1 MKAVVQRVKYASVM
15 IENKIYSEID
25 NGLLIYLGIED
36 NDTIEDAVIYSNK
49 IAKLRIFEDDNEK
62 MNKDI
67 KSVNG
72 TFLVVSQFTLYG
84 DTKKGNRPSF
94 IKAARPEVAIPI
106 YEKFINNLENN
117 YIVKTGVFGANMQIT
132 SINDGPVTII
142 VENLK

>member
-36 NDTIEDAVIYSNK
+36 NDTIEDAIIYSNK
-49 IAKLRIFEDDNEK
+49 IAKLRIFEDENEK

-67 KSVNG
+67 KTVNG

-106 YEKFINNLENN
+106 YEKFINNLKNN